1 MNCSSFLHSKKAP
14 YPIFRI
20 LTLLGMINLDNSEPA
35 NAQMPMLRVF
45 KFGGMINV
53 FSFDSYLKIPFSF
66 ICLLKAKSP
75 MFSSITLLGT
85 IKTDSPEPAN
95 ALIPIK
101 RFLNSGLFEGRMN
114 CSSCLHSK
122 KAPCPIFGLL
132 TLLGTIKLDN
142 SEPANAQSP
151 MLRVFKFPV
160 GRMVNVF
167 SFDSYL
173 KILFSFLSLLKA
185 NFPMFSSITLLGTI
199 ILDNFEPA
207 NARLPML
214 RIFKFLVGQM
224 VNVFRF
230 DSYLKSH
237 HVFCIRLL
245 KAKSP
250 MFSSLT
256 LLGTLNLGK
265 LEPANAELPIKR
277 FLNSGFFEGRMNCSS
292 CLQSEKARYP
302 ISRLLTLLGTIN
314 LGKLELSNASFP
326 IKRFLN
332 SGLFEGRMNCLS

>member
-167 SFDSYL
+167 SFD
-173 KILFSFLSLLKA
+173 
-185 NFPMFSSITLLGTI
+185 
-199 ILDNFEPA
+199 E
-207 NARLPML
+207 
-214 RIFKFLVGQM
+214 
-224 VNVFRF
+224 
-230 DSYLKSH
+230 
-237 HVFCIRLL
+237 
-245 KAKSP
+245 
-250 MFSSLT
+250 
-256 LLGTLNLGK
+256 
-265 LEPANAELPIKR
+265 
-277 FLNSGFFEGRMNCSS
+277 
-292 CLQSEKARYP
+292 
-302 ISRLLTLLGTIN
+302 
-314 LGKLELSNASFP
+314 
-326 IKRFLN
+326 
-332 SGLFEGRMNCLS
+332 